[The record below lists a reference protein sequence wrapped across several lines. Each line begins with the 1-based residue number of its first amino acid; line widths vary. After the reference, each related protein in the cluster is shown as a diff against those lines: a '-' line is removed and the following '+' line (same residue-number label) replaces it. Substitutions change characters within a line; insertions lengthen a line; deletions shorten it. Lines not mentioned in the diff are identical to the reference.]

1 MHRLLTILFAAV
13 WLSACTAPNQFV
25 ITVVGTNDVHGE
37 LLPREGEGGLVTF
50 SAYVNALRAARDQ
63 DGGAVILIDA
73 GDMWQGTL
81 ESNFSEG
88 ATMVEAYNA
97 LGYAAIAVGNHEFD
111 FGPAGPLAIPR
122 SAADDPQGALKERA
136 AEADFPFLAANLI
149 DTTTGET
156 VQWPN
161 VQSSVLLDIQGVK
174 VGIVGVMTKNA
185 LARAIAANTVG
196 LSIAPLAET
205 IEKEAQA
212 LRNAG
217 ATIILVSAHAGG
229 ACAEFDDPSDTSSC
243 YLESEIFGLANS
255 LPAGLVDYM
264 LAGHTHNG
272 IAHVVN
278 GIAVSESYSR
288 AQAFS
293 RIDFHVNRKTG
304 RPTATKIFPP
314 RDTTQESSYEGQ
326 NFVPA
331 AEVVAIGAKAAA
343 IAADVKQMKI
353 GIHLATPFEL
363 SNNNP
368 ESALGNLY
376 TDALLA
382 SVDADISMH
391 RTNTMI
397 RANLPAGDLTMGSL
411 YEMSPFDNQITVIE
425 LSGSELRQVIALQAD
440 ERQFRVNFSGMQV
453 RVECADKSTNIAMTL
468 TSGQEIADTDS
479 VSIAVADYLALGGD
493 DIFTSVMPAGGYELQ
508 LNAPLARESIADF
521 LQERGGSIGVSDF
534 SSDDNPKWTL
544 PDNLDTECQL

>member
-1 MHRLLTILFAAV
+1 MHRFLTLLIALVFISGCAA
-13 WLSACTAPNQFV
+13 PRPFV
-25 ITVVGTNDVHGE
+25 ITVIGTNDVHGE
-37 LLPREGEGGLVTF
+37 LLPRNGEGGLVTF
-50 SAYVNALRAARDQ
+50 SAYVDALRAARDK

-81 ESNFSEG
+81 ESNTSEG

-111 FGPAGPLAIPR
+111 FGPAGPLAVPK
-122 SAADDPQGALKERA
+122 SPDDDPQGALKQRA

-161 VQSSVLLDIQGVK
+161 VHPSVLLDVQGVQ

-185 LARAIAANTVG
+185 LARTIAANTVG
-196 LSIAPLAET
+196 LSIAPLSET
-205 IEKEAQA
+205 VEKEARS
-212 LRNAG
+212 LRDAG

-229 ACAEFDDPSDTSSC
+229 ACSEFDDPSDTSSC
-243 YLESEIFGLANS
+243 FSESEIFQLANS
-255 LPAGLVDYM
+255 LPAGLVDYL

-272 IAHVVN
+272 IAHIVN

-288 AQAFS
+288 ARAFS
-293 RIDFHVNRKTG
+293 RIDLQVDRKTG
-304 RPTATKIFPP
+304 KPAATKIFAP
-314 RDTTQESSYEGQ
+314 RPTTQESSYEGQ
-326 NFVPA
+326 EFLLAP
-331 AEVVAIGAKAAA
+331 EVVAIAAKAAA
-343 IAADVKQMKI
+343 IAADVKQQKI
-353 GIHLATPFEL
+353 GIRLKTPFEL
-363 SNNNP
+363 SKNP

-382 SVDADISMH
+382 SVDADISIH
-391 RTNTMI
+391 RTNSMI

-411 YEMSPFDNQITVIE
+411 YEMAPFENQITVIE

-440 ERQFRVNFSGMQV
+440 NGRFRVDFSGMQV
-453 RVECADKSTNIAMTL
+453 RVECVDRQYSIAMTL
-468 TSGQEIADTDS
+468 ASGREIADTDT

-493 DIFTSVMPAGGYELQ
+493 DVFTTIMPEGGYELQ
-508 LNAPLARESIADF
+508 RNAPLVRDAIVTF
-521 LQERGGSIGVSDF
+521 LRERGGSISVSDF
-534 SSDDNPKWTL
+534 SSEDDPKWTL
-544 PDNLDTECQL
+544 PDNLDTECRL